1 MYVVSIHVTNADT
14 QSESFGMI
22 GTDFC
27 PVGETDLKAESFATK
42 DEAIEYLKSCGYE
55 ADGIYG
61 NSWSIKIPES
71 ELTSFCQ
78 IWKVA
83 QKGEGYED
91 NKIRIYQEADS
102 NIQEQTN
109 NISCS

>member
-1 MYVVSIHVTNADT
+1 MYVISIHVANNDT

-27 PVGETDLKAESFATK
+27 PTGETDLKAESFATK

-55 ADGIYG
+55 ADGVYG
-61 NSWSIKIPES
+61 NSWRTKILEG

-78 IWKVA
+78 IWKV
-83 QKGEGYED
+83 
-91 NKIRIYQEADS
+91 
-102 NIQEQTN
+102 T
-109 NISCS
+109 

>member
-42 DEAIEYLKSCGYE
+42 DEAIK
-55 ADGIYG
+55 
-61 NSWSIKIPES
+61 
-71 ELTSFCQ
+71 
-78 IWKVA
+78 
-83 QKGEGYED
+83 
-91 NKIRIYQEADS
+91 
-102 NIQEQTN
+102 
-109 NISCS
+109 